1 MTTGETAP
9 ALWLVRHAAVQID
22 TGLCYG
28 RLDVRAHDDAT
39 DLAAQA
45 LEAALPQRIA
55 GVLVSPRKRCS
66 QLADALRVLR
76 PQLRPTVDPR
86 LAEMDFGTWE
96 GQRWDAIGASAM
108 EAWSTDFGT
117 HSPGGGE
124 RVNDFLS
131 RVGAVWDETEGAAL
145 QGTADAGDIVWIVHA
160 GVARAAM
167 LWRAGFRDLSS
178 AAQWPREGLD
188 FGCWQQVPLQRN
200 R

>member
-22 TGLCYG
+22 AGVCYG

-39 DLAAQA
+39 DLAARA
-45 LEAALPQRIA
+45 LAAALPQRIA

-66 QLADALRVLR
+66 QLADALCALR
-76 PQLRPTVDPR
+76 PQLRPTVDHR

-96 GQRWDAIGASAM
+96 GQRWDAIGGAAID
-108 EAWSTDFGT
+108 AWSTDFGS

-124 RVNDFLS
+124 RVNDFLA
-131 RVGAVWDETEGAAL
+131 RVGDVWDEAEESARRAA
-145 QGTADAGDIVWIVHA
+145 ADAGDIVWIVHA

-167 LWRAGFRDLSS
+167 LWRAGFRELSIAS
-178 AAQWPREGLD
+178 QWPREGLD
-188 FGCWQQVPLQRN
+188 FGCFERVRLN
-200 R
+200 A